1 MKELDFSYVV
11 TYQVFALWREEP
23 DFEYGGNF
31 IADVWATNPFCPEDH
46 PGKHVCWN
54 YDTSSDPYEL
64 TEGNRAQ
71 IELAIGR
78 VDRPIEGLGQ
88 EMQILFPV
96 RFPSEKFV
104 GLNESE
110 TIEKVKL
117 LCEDIEIR
125 DPGFSCEGFELV
137 ASDISGVEVFAE

>member
-1 MKELDFSYVV
+1 MKEVDFSYVV

-23 DFEYGGNF
+23 DFEYEGDF
-31 IADVWATNPFCPEDH
+31 IADVWATNPFCPVE
-46 PGKHVCWN
+46 HVGEHACWESGP
-54 YDTSSDPYEL
+54 SSDPYEL

-96 RFPSEKFV
+96 RFPSKEFV

-125 DPGFSCEGFELV
+125 DPGFSCEGFESV